1 MTCLAKR
8 LIENVRLTIE
18 ECTVRAIIAWDAI
31 LNSHLLPQPGYL
43 QSTCRETQQDGA
55 GNQLIE
61 LTSNGK

>member
-1 MTCLAKR
+1 
-8 LIENVRLTIE
+8 
-18 ECTVRAIIAWDAI
+18 VRAIIAWDAI